1 MFIFCYDKN
10 RRAMNVLVGFS
21 DYMFRRIKDER
32 LWWRLAAQWR
42 RGRRFASEMRGQKLE
57 AKTQG
62 GKALII
68 PCDPWSVVGS
78 RGDQAMILAC
88 IQRIRASH
96 PGRVIDVMTDSHA
109 TDAECRA
116 LGLNPVADWNV
127 PLDVW
132 FPAHAAEYAEV
143 YILGADVTD
152 GVYGWPTA
160 MKMLAYYDL
169 FFRMGTEVHYL
180 GFSWSRNPNLMMR
193 RVLSQLSANLPLL
206 VRDPVSYQRLKNFTT
221 HRPLVQVADVAF
233 CLKHRESTRVIEHRT
248 WVEAQHAI
256 GKTVI
261 AINVHTM
268 FNDEE
273 TKSVDWER
281 VFAAVLKKVQETHVD
296 IRFLFLP
303 HDNRPRV
310 SDHAILKRLY
320 AEFDITRTYLVD
332 EVMDADEIKFLLGS
346 CDGLIAGRMHISIA
360 ALGQGVPVLGLVYQ
374 GKFEGLWQH
383 FNLSEDTLMEPR
395 VFMTDPSRA
404 EESICAFID
413 NLQGLRMQ
421 IARSIPKVLELS
433 KKNFQDLRS
442 NL

>member
-1 MFIFCYDKN
+1 MFKN
-10 RRAMNVLVGFS
+10 LTDCLRN
-21 DYMFRRIKDER
+21 ER
-32 LWWRLAAQWR
+32 LWWRLKAQWR
-42 RGRRFASEMRGQKLE
+42 RGRHFASQKVE
-57 AKTQG
+57 TGVQG
-62 GKALII
+62 GKALIV
-68 PCDPWSVVGS
+68 PCDPWGVVGS
-78 RGDQAMILAC
+78 RGDQAMIIAC
-88 IQRIRASH
+88 IQRIHSEHADRTIEIM
-96 PGRVIDVMTDSHA
+96 VDSHG
-109 TDAECRA
+109 TDTDCQA
-116 LGLNPVADWNV
+116 LGLVPVATWRE

-132 FPAHAAEYAEV
+132 FAAHAHEYSEV
-143 YILGADVTD
+143 YIPGADVTD

-413 NLQGLRMQ
+413 DLQRLRMQ
-421 IARSIPKVLELS
+421 IARSIPEVLELS

-442 NL
+442 NLSFLRSLSS

>member
-180 GFSWSRNPNLMMR
+180 GFSWSRTPNLMMR
-193 RVLSQLSANLPLL
+193 RVLSQLGENLPLL